1 MEAHLLLEAKPEMIG
16 SVADFTYKWCV
27 NIGLDR
33 DNAARMALCVD
44 EVLTDITL
52 YAFRDEK
59 GYAEVWYQ
67 YSPSEIEIIIQEK
80 GEPFDPEKYTYNPER
95 AIRENDFKGASLE
108 SIRQMSDQ
116 FLFLNRGKDGKE
128 YRLIKKFRFPHILE
142 VLPTDY
148 DFDSEKKE
156 EEYESDE
163 DFLVTPVTAE
173 DAEDIAKLIYRSY
186 SYSYPKEDL
195 YFPRRIETAIRNKY
209 KYGTIVR
216 TVSGRPVGYFA
227 VVKSTDSMIGEVTE
241 AVVSPSYRKRGL
253 MKKMM
258 LNLIEMSRQ
267 EGLSGLFGMA
277 ITNHLFSQKVNAKY
291 GFKSTALIISKS
303 GKRRFMGMEKSYL
316 DMISVVLD
324 FLPLTSQWQKP
335 PLFPEIYAP
344 LLADIY
350 GQFVDPKP
358 SDATYPAYSSRTEK
372 TDMYLSINYEVQS
385 ALITVKTYGA
395 TFVESCNRMLKSTEE
410 IALTSI
416 YIDLPMSDPYIDK
429 AISWLKEQGF
439 ILSGLMPF
447 FHQEQDYLR
456 MQRVLKKI
464 NFSDI
469 ETFSDI
475 AGQLKT
481 VIQNEYT
488 ELQKVREEA

>member
-1 MEAHLLLEAKPEMIG
+1 MEAHLLLEVKPEMIG
-16 SVADFTYKWCV
+16 SVSDFTYKWCV
-27 NIGLDR
+27 NMGLDR
-33 DNAARMALCVD
+33 QSAARMALCMD
-44 EVLTDITL
+44 EVLTNITL
-52 YAFRDEK
+52 YAFKDEN

-67 YSPSEIEIIIQEK
+67 YSPSEIEIIVQEK
-80 GEPFDPEKYTYNPER
+80 GEPFDPEKYTYDPDR

-108 SIRQMSDQ
+108 AIRQMADQ

-128 YRLIKKFRFPHILE
+128 YRLIKKFHFPHIME
-142 VLPTDY
+142 VLPAGY
-148 DFDSEKKE
+148 DVDSENQRDKS
-156 EEYESDE
+156 ESEE
-163 DFLVTPVTAE
+163 DFLITPVTVD

-241 AVVSPSYRKRGL
+241 AVVSPAYRNRGL

-267 EGLSGLFGMA
+267 EGLAGLFGMA

-303 GKRRFMGMEKSYL
+303 GRRRFKAMEKSFL

-324 FLPLTSQWQKP
+324 FLPLTDHWHKP
-335 PLFPEIYAP
+335 PVIPEAYTDLLSGIYA
-344 LLADIY
+344 
-350 GQFVDPKP
+350 QFDEPELSASP
-358 SDATYPAYSSRTEK
+358 NAPYSSRNEK
-372 TDMYLSINYEVQS
+372 TDMSLSINYESRS
-385 ALITVKTYGA
+385 ALIVVKTYGA
-395 TFVESCNRMLKSTEE
+395 GFVESFNRMLKSTED
-410 IALTSI
+410 IKLTSI
-416 YIDLPMSDPYIDK
+416 YIDLPMDDPYINK
-429 AISWLKEQGF
+429 AITRVKEMGF

-447 FHQEQDYLR
+447 FHQEKDFLR
-456 MQRVLKKI
+456 MQKLYREI
-464 NFSDI
+464 NFDDI
-469 ETFSDI
+469 ETFSDC
-475 AGQLKT
+475 AGQLKN
-481 VIQNEYT
+481 IIRNEYA
-488 ELQKVREEA
+488 ELQEIGQEA